1 MFVPYW
7 YEMSGCWLPWIATV
21 AFCSAL
27 SLFTYWSSIV
37 MSGLSASNAL
47 TIRSIDR
54 YSNDWF
60 SGGGGV

>member
-1 MFVPYW
+1 
-7 YEMSGCWLPWIATV
+7 MSGCWFPWIATV

-27 SLFTYWSSIV
+27 SLFTYCSSIV
-37 MSGLSASNAL
+37 MPGLSASKAL

-60 SGGGGV
+60 TGGGGV

>member
-1 MFVPYW
+1 MF
-7 YEMSGCWLPWIATV
+7 GFA
-21 AFCSAL
+21 
-27 SLFTYWSSIV
+27 
-37 MSGLSASNAL
+37 ASNSL

>member
-7 YEMSGCWLPWIATV
+7 YEMSGCWFALDRDGRLLQRVV
-21 AFCSAL
+21 AVHVLELDRDA
-27 SLFTYWSSIV
+27 
-37 MSGLSASNAL
+37 GLSASNAL

>member
-1 MFVPYW
+1 
-7 YEMSGCWLPWIATV
+7 MSGCLFPWIATV

-27 SLFTYWSSIV
+27 SLFTYCSSMV
-37 MSGLSASNAL
+37 MSGLSASNSF

-54 YSNDWF
+54 YSFDSF